1 MKNDSSRT
9 EFIAIPVVLVVLGV
23 LFGLMLAADIG
34 PWAWVVFVTALVV
47 LAVGAI
53 AVVVR
58 RRRHPPAFDAPST
71 APRTAAAA
79 DGRFRVLVVADDSLT
94 APAFEAEIAPRAA
107 GRPVEALV
115 VAPALRSRLAHWTGD
130 DSQRGDAETHLA
142 ETLDGLAGAGIS
154 ARGEVGADDPIQA
167 ADDALRTF
175 EADELVF
182 VTGGD
187 DANWLERGVVDLA
200 RERYDIP
207 VTHVAGGAPDS

>member
-34 PWAWVVFVTALVV
+34 PWALVVFVTALVV
-47 LAVGAI
+47 LALGVI
-53 AVVVR
+53 AAVVR

-71 APRTAAAA
+71 ARGRRPPRT
-79 DGRFRVLVVADDSLT
+79 T
-94 APAFEAEIAPRAA
+94 ASACSSSPTTVSPR
-107 GRPVEALV
+107 R
-115 VAPALRSRLAHWTGD
+115 RSRRRSRRVPPVGPSRRSSSHRRCAPGLPTGRATTRSAATRRRISPRRWTV
-130 DSQRGDAETHLA
+130 SRARGSL
-142 ETLDGLAGAGIS
+142 

-175 EADELVF
+175 EADEVVF